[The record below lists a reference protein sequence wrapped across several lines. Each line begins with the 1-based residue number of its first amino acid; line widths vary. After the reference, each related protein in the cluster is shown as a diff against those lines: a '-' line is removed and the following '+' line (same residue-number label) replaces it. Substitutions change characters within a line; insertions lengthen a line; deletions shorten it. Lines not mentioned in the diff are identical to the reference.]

1 MKDKVSASG
10 MKKQILLGHGSGG
23 KLSHEL
29 ISGTILPYFKNAE
42 LDKLGDAAVFKL
54 GDNRVAFSTDSY
66 VVDPI
71 IFPGGD
77 IGKLAVCGTVND
89 LSMMGAKPLYMSA
102 GIIMEEGLPVDT
114 LEQILDSMRK
124 MAEESGVQIITGD
137 TKVVP
142 HGAVDKIFINTAG
155 IGIVPQGID
164 INGDQ
169 AKPGDVVIIN
179 GSIADHG
186 ITIMASRE
194 GLEMDIDLKT
204 DSAPLNNLVDDILR
218 STQNIHVMRDPT
230 RGGVATTLNEIAG
243 QSNVA
248 IKLYEKNL
256 PISEKVQSVCEILG
270 LDPLYIANEGKCL
283 VICPESESANV
294 LMAMKNNKYG
304 RDAKVIG
311 EVLAEPRQKVFLETL
326 IGGQRIIDMLAG
338 EQLPRIC

>member
-1 MKDKVSASG
+1 MT
-10 MKKQILLGHGSGG
+10 KQILLGHGSGG

-29 ISGTILPYFKNAE
+29 ISETILPYFKNDE
-42 LDKLGDAAVFKL
+42 LEKLGDAAVFKL

-71 IFPGGD
+71 FFPGGD
-77 IGKLAVCGTVND
+77 IGKLAICGTVND
-89 LSMMGAKPLYMSA
+89 LSMMGARPLYISA
-102 GIIMEEGLPVDT
+102 GIILEEGLPLDV

-124 MAEESGVQIITGD
+124 MAEESGIQIITGD

-142 HGAVDKIFINTAG
+142 HGAADKIFINTAG
-155 IGIVPQGID
+155 IGLVPPGID

-204 DSAPLNNLVDDILR
+204 DSAPLNNLVDDMLK
-218 STQNIHVMRDPT
+218 SSNNIHVLRDPT
-230 RGGVATTLNEIAG
+230 RGGVATTLNEIAS

-256 PISEKVQSVCEILG
+256 PVSEKVQSVCEILG

-304 RDAKVIG
+304 KDSKVIG
-311 EVLAEPRQKVFLETL
+311 EVIAEPRQKVFLETL